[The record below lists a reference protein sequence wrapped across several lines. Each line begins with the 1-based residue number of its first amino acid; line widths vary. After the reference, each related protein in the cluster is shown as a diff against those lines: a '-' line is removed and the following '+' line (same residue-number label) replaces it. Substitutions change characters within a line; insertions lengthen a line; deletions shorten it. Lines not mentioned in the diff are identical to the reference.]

1 MIFALG
7 LKVCPGPGGGGAP
20 EAAGGSFLTRMV
32 KGVLSGLFP
41 GGGGGGSGDP
51 GSAGAPSPSPSP
63 PPEGSRRLAGWVA
76 GWVGGGNLSDSGWE
90 RVPPP

>member
-7 LKVCPGPGGGGAP
+7 PKVCPGPGGGGAP

-41 GGGGGGSGDP
+41 GGGGGSGDP
-51 GSAGAPSPSPSP
+51 GLAGAPSPLP
-63 PPEGSRRLAGWVA
+63 PRGVEAAGWLG
-76 GWVGGGNLSDSGWE
+76 GWVGGWGELV
-90 RVPPP
+90 R